1 MNILI
6 IGSGGREHSL
16 AWAVAQNPKCEN
28 LIVAPGNAGIAEIA
42 VCADI
47 DIYNNSQVLEFS
59 QNNKIDL
66 VIIGPEGPLANGIS
80 DLLRKSGI
88 KVFGCSKEAAR
99 LESSKK
105 FTKDLC
111 KKIGVPTANFE
122 FFNNPKKAK
131 EYVIKQGVPIVI
143 KLDGLAAGKGVV
155 VARDQKT
162 AFNAIDDFLDQKE
175 SILENKI
182 LIEEFLEG
190 EEASFFVLSDG
201 KNLLPIGSA
210 QDHKTAY
217 DNDQGPNTGGMG
229 AYSPAPIMTQSIMD
243 LTIESIIKPTIKE
256 MFNRGTPYKGVLFAG
271 LMIKDGEPKLV
282 EYNVRFGDPECQA
295 LMMRLGA
302 QALDAMLACAKG
314 ELNNYKLN
322 WADDHALTI
331 VYAAK
336 GYPGT
341 YEKGS
346 NILGLDTIS
355 ESTNIQI
362 FHAGTKEEDN
372 SSLIAN
378 GGRVLNITARGG
390 SLLEARD
397 RAYRTVEKI
406 DWPEGFYRKD
416 IGWRAVEYE
425 IRIKYF

>member
-59 QNNKIDL
+59 QDNKIDL

-80 DLLRKSGI
+80 DILRKGGI

-111 KKIGVPTANFE
+111 KKVGVPTASFE

-162 AFNAIDDFLDQKE
+162 AFNAIDSFLGEKE
-175 SILENKI
+175 NALGDKI

-229 AYSPAPIMTQSIMD
+229 AYSPAPILTQSIMD
-243 LTIESIIKPTIKE
+243 LTIESIIKPTIEE
-256 MFNRGTPYKGVLFAG
+256 MSNRGTPYKGVLFAG
-271 LMIKDGEPKLV
+271 LMIRNGIPKLI
-282 EYNVRFGDPECQA
+282 EYNVRLGDPECQA
-295 LMMRLGA
+295 LMIRLGPQVLDLIIA
-302 QALDAMLACAKG
+302 CVSTKLDQAKI
-314 ELNNYKLN
+314 N
-322 WADDHALTI
+322 WADDHSVTI
-331 VYAAK
+331 VLATK
-336 GYPGT
+336 GYPGN
-341 YEKGS
+341 YRNGS
-346 NILGLDTIS
+346 KIRFVEELKSDSLN
-355 ESTNIQI
+355 QI
-362 FHAGTKEEDN
+362 FHAGTKRDN

-397 RAYRTVEKI
+397 RAYKTVEKI
-406 DWPEGFYRKD
+406 DWPEGFYRSD
-416 IGWRAVEYE
+416 IGWRAL
-425 IRIKYF
+425 

>member
-80 DLLRKSGI
+80 DLLRKGGI

-111 KKIGVPTANFE
+111 KKVGVPTANFE

-229 AYSPAPIMTQSIMD
+229 AYSPAPILTQSIMD
-243 LTIESIIKPTIKE
+243 LTIESIIKPTIEE
-256 MFNRGTPYKGVLFAG
+256 MSNRGTPYKGVLFAG
-271 LMIKDGEPKLV
+271 LMIRNGIPKLI

-295 LMMRLGA
+295 LMIRLGPQVLDLIIA
-302 QALDAMLACAKG
+302 CVSTKLDQAKV
-314 ELNNYKLN
+314 N
-322 WADDHALTI
+322 WADDHSVTI
-331 VYAAK
+331 VLATK
-336 GYPGT
+336 GYPGN
-341 YEKGS
+341 YKNGS
-346 NILGLDTIS
+346 KIRFVEELKSDSLN
-355 ESTNIQI
+355 QI
-362 FHAGTKEEDN
+362 FHAGTKRDN

-397 RAYRTVEKI
+397 RAYKTVEKI
-406 DWPEGFYRKD
+406 NWPEGFYRSD
-416 IGWRAVEYE
+416 IGWRAL
-425 IRIKYF
+425 

>member
-59 QNNKIDL
+59 QDNKIDL

-80 DLLRKSGI
+80 DILRKGGI

-111 KKIGVPTANFE
+111 KKVGVPTASFE

-162 AFNAIDDFLDQKE
+162 AFNAIDSFLGEKE
-175 SILENKI
+175 NALGDKI

-229 AYSPAPIMTQSIMD
+229 AYSPAPILTQSIMD
-243 LTIESIIKPTIKE
+243 LTIESIIKPTIEE
-256 MFNRGTPYKGVLFAG
+256 MSNRGTPYKGVLFAG
-271 LMIKDGEPKLV
+271 LMIRNGIPKLI
-282 EYNVRFGDPECQA
+282 EYNVRLGDPECQA
-295 LMMRLGA
+295 LMIRLGPQVLDLIIA
-302 QALDAMLACAKG
+302 CVSTKLDQAKI
-314 ELNNYKLN
+314 N
-322 WADDHALTI
+322 WADDHSVTI
-331 VYAAK
+331 VLATK
-336 GYPGT
+336 GYPGN
-341 YEKGS
+341 YKNGS
-346 NILGLDTIS
+346 KIRFVEELKSDSLN
-355 ESTNIQI
+355 QV
-362 FHAGTKEEDN
+362 FHAGTKRDN
-372 SSLIAN
+372 SNLLAN

-397 RAYRTVEKI
+397 RAYRTLEKI
-406 DWPEGFYRKD
+406 DWPEGFYRSD
-416 IGWRAVEYE
+416 IGWRAL
-425 IRIKYF
+425 

>member
-80 DLLRKSGI
+80 DLLRKDGI

-111 KKIGVPTANFE
+111 KKVGVPTANFE

-229 AYSPAPIMTQSIMD
+229 AYSPAPILTQSIMD
-243 LTIESIIKPTIKE
+243 LTIESIIKPTIEE
-256 MFNRGTPYKGVLFAG
+256 MSNRGTPYKGVLFAG
-271 LMIKDGEPKLV
+271 LMIKNGIPKLI
-282 EYNVRFGDPECQA
+282 EYNVRLGDPECQA
-295 LMMRLGA
+295 LMIRLGPQVLDLIIA
-302 QALDAMLACAKG
+302 CVSTKLDQAKV
-314 ELNNYKLN
+314 N
-322 WADDHALTI
+322 WANDHSVTI
-331 VYAAK
+331 VLATK
-336 GYPGT
+336 GYPGN
-341 YEKGS
+341 YRNGS
-346 NILGLDTIS
+346 KIRFVEELKSDSLN
-355 ESTNIQI
+355 QI
-362 FHAGTKEEDN
+362 FHAGTKRDN

-397 RAYRTVEKI
+397 RAYKTVEKI
-406 DWPEGFYRKD
+406 DWPEGFYRSD
-416 IGWRAVEYE
+416 IGWRAL
-425 IRIKYF
+425 

>member
-80 DLLRKSGI
+80 DLLRKGGI

-111 KKIGVPTANFE
+111 KKVGVPTANFE

-229 AYSPAPIMTQSIMD
+229 AYSPAPILTQSIMD
-243 LTIESIIKPTIKE
+243 LTIESIIKPTIEE
-256 MFNRGTPYKGVLFAG
+256 MSNRGTPYKGVLFAG
-271 LMIKDGEPKLV
+271 LMIKNGIPKLI
-282 EYNVRFGDPECQA
+282 EYNVRLGDPECQA
-295 LMMRLGA
+295 LMIRLGPQVLDLIIA
-302 QALDAMLACAKG
+302 CVSTKLDQAKV
-314 ELNNYKLN
+314 N
-322 WADDHALTI
+322 WADDHSVTI
-331 VYAAK
+331 VLATK
-336 GYPGT
+336 GYPGN
-341 YEKGS
+341 YRNGS
-346 NILGLDTIS
+346 KIRFVEELKSDSLN
-355 ESTNIQI
+355 QI
-362 FHAGTKEEDN
+362 FHAGTKRDN

-397 RAYRTVEKI
+397 RAYKTVEKI
-406 DWPEGFYRKD
+406 DWPEGFYRSD
-416 IGWRAVEYE
+416 IGWRAL
-425 IRIKYF
+425 

>member
-111 KKIGVPTANFE
+111 KKVGVPTANFE
-122 FFNNPKKAK
+122 FFNNSKKAK

-229 AYSPAPIMTQSIMD
+229 AYSPAPILTQSIMD
-243 LTIESIIKPTIKE
+243 LTIESIIKPTIEE
-256 MFNRGTPYKGVLFAG
+256 MSNRGTPYKGVLFAG
-271 LMIKDGEPKLV
+271 LMIRNGIPKLI
-282 EYNVRFGDPECQA
+282 EYNVRLGDPECQA
-295 LMMRLGA
+295 LMIRLGPQVLDLIIA
-302 QALDAMLACAKG
+302 CVSTKLDQAKI
-314 ELNNYKLN
+314 N
-322 WADDHALTI
+322 WANDHSVTI
-331 VYAAK
+331 VLATK
-336 GYPGT
+336 GYPGN
-341 YEKGS
+341 YRNGS
-346 NILGLDTIS
+346 KIRFVEELKSDSLN
-355 ESTNIQI
+355 QV
-362 FHAGTKEEDN
+362 FHAGTKRDN
-372 SSLIAN
+372 SNLLAN
-378 GGRVLNITARGG
+378 GGRVLNITARGC

-397 RAYRTVEKI
+397 RAYSTLEKI
-406 DWPEGFYRKD
+406 DWPEGFYRSD
-416 IGWRAVEYE
+416 IGWRAL
-425 IRIKYF
+425 

>member
-111 KKIGVPTANFE
+111 KKVGVPTANFE
-122 FFNNPKKAK
+122 FFNNSKKAK

-229 AYSPAPIMTQSIMD
+229 AYSPAPILTQSIMD
-243 LTIESIIKPTIKE
+243 LTIESIIKPTIEE
-256 MFNRGTPYKGVLFAG
+256 MSNRGTPYKGVLFAG
-271 LMIKDGEPKLV
+271 LMIRNGIPKLI

-295 LMMRLGA
+295 LMIRLGPQVLDLIIA
-302 QALDAMLACAKG
+302 CVSTKLDQAKV
-314 ELNNYKLN
+314 N
-322 WADDHALTI
+322 WADDHSVTI
-331 VYAAK
+331 VLATK
-336 GYPGT
+336 GYPGN
-341 YEKGS
+341 YKNGS
-346 NILGLDTIS
+346 KIRFVEELKSDSLN
-355 ESTNIQI
+355 QI
-362 FHAGTKEEDN
+362 FHAGTKRDN

-397 RAYRTVEKI
+397 RAYKTVEKI
-406 DWPEGFYRKD
+406 NWPEGFYRSD
-416 IGWRAVEYE
+416 IGWRAL
-425 IRIKYF
+425 

>member
-111 KKIGVPTANFE
+111 KKVGVPTANFE

-162 AFNAIDDFLDQKE
+162 AFNAIDDFLNQKE

-229 AYSPAPIMTQSIMD
+229 AYSPAPILTQSIMD
-243 LTIESIIKPTIKE
+243 LTIESIIKPTIEE
-256 MFNRGTPYKGVLFAG
+256 MSNRGTPYKGVLFAG
-271 LMIKDGEPKLV
+271 LMIRNGIPKLI
-282 EYNVRFGDPECQA
+282 EYNVRLGDPECQA
-295 LMMRLGA
+295 LMIRLGPQVLDLIIA
-302 QALDAMLACAKG
+302 CVSTKLDQAKI
-314 ELNNYKLN
+314 N
-322 WADDHALTI
+322 WADDHSVTI
-331 VYAAK
+331 VLATK
-336 GYPGT
+336 GYPGN
-341 YEKGS
+341 YKNGS
-346 NILGLDTIS
+346 KIRFVEELKSDSLN
-355 ESTNIQI
+355 QV
-362 FHAGTKEEDN
+362 FHAGTKRDN
-372 SSLIAN
+372 SNLLAN

-397 RAYRTVEKI
+397 RAYSTLEKI
-406 DWPEGFYRKD
+406 DWPEGFYRSD
-416 IGWRAVEYE
+416 IGWRAL
-425 IRIKYF
+425 

>member
-59 QNNKIDL
+59 QDNKIDL

-80 DLLRKSGI
+80 DILRKGGI

-111 KKIGVPTANFE
+111 KKVGVPTASFE

-162 AFNAIDDFLDQKE
+162 AFNAIDSFLGEKE
-175 SILENKI
+175 NALGDKI

-229 AYSPAPIMTQSIMD
+229 AYSPAPILTQSIMD
-243 LTIESIIKPTIKE
+243 LTIESIIKPTIEE
-256 MFNRGTPYKGVLFAG
+256 MSNRGTPYKGVLFAG
-271 LMIKDGEPKLV
+271 LMIRNGIPKLI
-282 EYNVRFGDPECQA
+282 EYNVRLGDPECQA
-295 LMMRLGA
+295 LMIRLGPQVLDLIIA
-302 QALDAMLACAKG
+302 CVSTKLDQAKI
-314 ELNNYKLN
+314 N
-322 WADDHALTI
+322 WADDHSVTI
-331 VYAAK
+331 VLATK
-336 GYPGT
+336 GYPGN
-341 YEKGS
+341 YRNGS
-346 NILGLDTIS
+346 KIRFVEELKSDSLN
-355 ESTNIQI
+355 QI
-362 FHAGTKEEDN
+362 FHAGTKRDN

-397 RAYRTVEKI
+397 RAYKTVEKI
-406 DWPEGFYRKD
+406 NWPEGFYRSD
-416 IGWRAVEYE
+416 IGWRAL
-425 IRIKYF
+425 

>member
-80 DLLRKSGI
+80 DLLRKGGI

-111 KKIGVPTANFE
+111 KKVDVPTANFE

-229 AYSPAPIMTQSIMD
+229 AYSPAPILTQSIMD
-243 LTIESIIKPTIKE
+243 LTIESIIKPTIEE
-256 MFNRGTPYKGVLFAG
+256 MSNRGTPYKGVLFAG
-271 LMIKDGEPKLV
+271 LMIKNGIPKLI
-282 EYNVRFGDPECQA
+282 EYNVRLGDPECQA
-295 LMMRLGA
+295 LMIRLGPQVLDLIIA
-302 QALDAMLACAKG
+302 CVSTKLDQAKV
-314 ELNNYKLN
+314 N
-322 WADDHALTI
+322 WADDHSVTI
-331 VYAAK
+331 VLATK
-336 GYPGT
+336 GYPGN
-341 YEKGS
+341 YRNGS
-346 NILGLDTIS
+346 KIRFVEELKSDSLN
-355 ESTNIQI
+355 QI
-362 FHAGTKEEDN
+362 FHAGTKRDN

-397 RAYRTVEKI
+397 RAYKTVEKI
-406 DWPEGFYRKD
+406 DWPEGFYRSD
-416 IGWRAVEYE
+416 IGWRAL
-425 IRIKYF
+425 

>member
-47 DIYNNSQVLEFS
+47 DINNNSQVLEFS

-80 DLLRKSGI
+80 DLLRKGGI

-111 KKIGVPTANFE
+111 KKVGAPTANFE

-175 SILENKI
+175 SVLENKI

-229 AYSPAPIMTQSIMD
+229 AYSPAPILTQSIMD
-243 LTIESIIKPTIKE
+243 LTIESIIKPTIEE
-256 MFNRGTPYKGVLFAG
+256 MSNRGTSYKGVLFAG
-271 LMIKDGEPKLV
+271 LMIKNGIPKLI
-282 EYNVRFGDPECQA
+282 EYNVRLGDPECQA
-295 LMMRLGA
+295 LMIRLGPQVLDLIIA
-302 QALDAMLACAKG
+302 CVSTKLDQAKV
-314 ELNNYKLN
+314 N
-322 WADDHALTI
+322 WADDHSVTI
-331 VYAAK
+331 VLATK
-336 GYPGT
+336 GYPGN
-341 YEKGS
+341 YRNGS
-346 NILGLDTIS
+346 KIRFVEELKSDSLN
-355 ESTNIQI
+355 QI
-362 FHAGTKEEDN
+362 FHAGTKRDN

-397 RAYRTVEKI
+397 RAYKTVEKI
-406 DWPEGFYRKD
+406 DWPEGFYRSD
-416 IGWRAVEYE
+416 IGWRAL
-425 IRIKYF
+425 

>member
-111 KKIGVPTANFE
+111 KKVGVPTANFE
-122 FFNNPKKAK
+122 FFNNSKKAK

-229 AYSPAPIMTQSIMD
+229 AYSPAPILTQSIMD
-243 LTIESIIKPTIKE
+243 LTIESIIKPTIEE
-256 MFNRGTPYKGVLFAG
+256 MSNRGTPYKGVLFAG
-271 LMIKDGEPKLV
+271 LMIRNGIPKLI

-295 LMMRLGA
+295 LMIRLGPQVLDLIIA
-302 QALDAMLACAKG
+302 CVSTKLDQAKI
-314 ELNNYKLN
+314 N
-322 WADDHALTI
+322 WADDHSVTI
-331 VYAAK
+331 VLATK
-336 GYPGT
+336 GYPGN
-341 YEKGS
+341 YKNGS
-346 NILGLDTIS
+346 KIRFVEELKSDSLN
-355 ESTNIQI
+355 QI
-362 FHAGTKEEDN
+362 FHAGTKRDN

-397 RAYRTVEKI
+397 RAYKTVEKI
-406 DWPEGFYRKD
+406 NWPEGFYRSD
-416 IGWRAVEYE
+416 IGWRAL
-425 IRIKYF
+425 

>member
-80 DLLRKSGI
+80 DLLRKDGI

-111 KKIGVPTANFE
+111 KKVGVPTANFE

-175 SILENKI
+175 SVLENKI

-201 KNLLPIGSA
+201 KNLLSIGSA

-229 AYSPAPIMTQSIMD
+229 AYSPAPILTQSIMD
-243 LTIESIIKPTIKE
+243 LTIESIIKPTIEE
-256 MFNRGTPYKGVLFAG
+256 MSNRGTPYKGVLFAG
-271 LMIKDGEPKLV
+271 LMIKNGIPKLI
-282 EYNVRFGDPECQA
+282 EYNVRLGDPECQA
-295 LMMRLGA
+295 LMIRLGPQVLDLIIA
-302 QALDAMLACAKG
+302 CVSTKLDQAKI
-314 ELNNYKLN
+314 N
-322 WADDHALTI
+322 WADDHSVTI
-331 VYAAK
+331 VLATK
-336 GYPGT
+336 GYPGN
-341 YEKGS
+341 YRNGS
-346 NILGLDTIS
+346 KIRFVEELKSDSLN
-355 ESTNIQI
+355 QI
-362 FHAGTKEEDN
+362 FHAGTKRDN

-390 SLLEARD
+390 SILEARD
-397 RAYRTVEKI
+397 RAYKTVEKI
-406 DWPEGFYRKD
+406 DWPEGFYRSD
-416 IGWRAVEYE
+416 IGWRAL
-425 IRIKYF
+425 

>member
-111 KKIGVPTANFE
+111 KKVGVPTANFE

-229 AYSPAPIMTQSIMD
+229 AYSPAPILTQSIMD
-243 LTIESIIKPTIKE
+243 LTIESIIKPTIEE
-256 MFNRGTPYKGVLFAG
+256 MSNRGTPYKGVLFAG
-271 LMIKDGEPKLV
+271 LMIRNGIPKLI
-282 EYNVRFGDPECQA
+282 EYNVRLGDPECQA
-295 LMMRLGA
+295 LMIRLGPQVLDLIIA
-302 QALDAMLACAKG
+302 CVSTKLDQAKI
-314 ELNNYKLN
+314 N
-322 WADDHALTI
+322 WADDHSVTI
-331 VYAAK
+331 VLATK
-336 GYPGT
+336 GYPGN
-341 YEKGS
+341 YKNGS
-346 NILGLDTIS
+346 KIRFVEELKSDSLN
-355 ESTNIQI
+355 QV
-362 FHAGTKEEDN
+362 FHAGTKRDN
-372 SSLIAN
+372 SNLLAN

-397 RAYRTVEKI
+397 RAYSTLEKI
-406 DWPEGFYRKD
+406 DWPEGFYRSD
-416 IGWRAVEYE
+416 IGWRAL
-425 IRIKYF
+425 

>member
-59 QNNKIDL
+59 QDNKIDL

-80 DLLRKSGI
+80 DILRKGGI

-111 KKIGVPTANFE
+111 KKVGVPTASFE

-162 AFNAIDDFLDQKE
+162 AFNAIDSFLGEKE
-175 SILENKI
+175 NALGDKI

-229 AYSPAPIMTQSIMD
+229 AYSPAPILTQSIMD
-243 LTIESIIKPTIKE
+243 LTIESIIKPTIEE
-256 MFNRGTPYKGVLFAG
+256 MSNRGTPYKGVLFAG
-271 LMIKDGEPKLV
+271 LMIRNGIPKLI
-282 EYNVRFGDPECQA
+282 EYNVRLGDPECQA
-295 LMMRLGA
+295 LMIRLGPQVLDLIIA
-302 QALDAMLACAKG
+302 CVSTKLDQAKI
-314 ELNNYKLN
+314 N
-322 WADDHALTI
+322 WADDHSVTI
-331 VYAAK
+331 VLATK
-336 GYPGT
+336 GYPGN
-341 YEKGS
+341 YKNGS
-346 NILGLDTIS
+346 KIRFVEELKSDSLN
-355 ESTNIQI
+355 QV
-362 FHAGTKEEDN
+362 FHAGTKRDN
-372 SSLIAN
+372 SNLLAN

-397 RAYRTVEKI
+397 RAYSTLEKI
-406 DWPEGFYRKD
+406 DWPEGFYRSD
-416 IGWRAVEYE
+416 IGWRAL
-425 IRIKYF
+425 

>member
-111 KKIGVPTANFE
+111 KKVGVPTANFE
-122 FFNNPKKAK
+122 FFNNSKKAK

-229 AYSPAPIMTQSIMD
+229 AYSPAPILTQSIMD
-243 LTIESIIKPTIKE
+243 LTIESIIKPTIEE
-256 MFNRGTPYKGVLFAG
+256 MSNRGTPYKGVLFAG
-271 LMIKDGEPKLV
+271 LMIRNGTPKLI
-282 EYNVRFGDPECQA
+282 EYNVRLGDPECQA
-295 LMMRLGA
+295 LMIRLGPQVLDLIIA
-302 QALDAMLACAKG
+302 CVSTKLDQAKV
-314 ELNNYKLN
+314 N
-322 WADDHALTI
+322 WADDHSVTI
-331 VYAAK
+331 VLATK
-336 GYPGT
+336 GYPGN
-341 YEKGS
+341 YKNGS
-346 NILGLDTIS
+346 KIRFVEELKSDSLN
-355 ESTNIQI
+355 QI
-362 FHAGTKEEDN
+362 FHAGTKRDN

-397 RAYRTVEKI
+397 RAYNTLEKI
-406 DWPEGFYRKD
+406 DWPEGFYRSD
-416 IGWRAVEYE
+416 IGWRAL
-425 IRIKYF
+425 

>member
-111 KKIGVPTANFE
+111 KKVGVPTANFE

-229 AYSPAPIMTQSIMD
+229 AYSPAPILTQSIMD
-243 LTIESIIKPTIKE
+243 LTIESIIKPTIEE
-256 MFNRGTPYKGVLFAG
+256 MSNRGTPYKGVLFAG
-271 LMIKDGEPKLV
+271 LMIRNGIPKLI
-282 EYNVRFGDPECQA
+282 EYNVRLGDPECQA
-295 LMMRLGA
+295 LMIRLGPQVLDLIIA
-302 QALDAMLACAKG
+302 CVSTKLDQAKV
-314 ELNNYKLN
+314 N
-322 WADDHALTI
+322 WADDHSVTI
-331 VYAAK
+331 VLATK
-336 GYPGT
+336 GYPGN
-341 YEKGS
+341 YKNGS
-346 NILGLDTIS
+346 KIRFVEELKSDSLN
-355 ESTNIQI
+355 QV
-362 FHAGTKEEDN
+362 FHAGTKRDN
-372 SSLIAN
+372 SNLLAN

-397 RAYRTVEKI
+397 RAYSTLEKI
-406 DWPEGFYRKD
+406 DWPEGFYRSD
-416 IGWRAVEYE
+416 IGWRAL
-425 IRIKYF
+425 

>member
-111 KKIGVPTANFE
+111 KKVGVPTANFE
-122 FFNNPKKAK
+122 FFNSSKKAK

-229 AYSPAPIMTQSIMD
+229 AYSPAPILTQSIMD
-243 LTIESIIKPTIKE
+243 LTIESIIKPTIEE
-256 MFNRGTPYKGVLFAG
+256 MSNRGTPYKGVLFAG
-271 LMIKDGEPKLV
+271 LMIRNGIPKLI

-295 LMMRLGA
+295 LMIRLGPQVLDLIIA
-302 QALDAMLACAKG
+302 CVSTKLDQAKV
-314 ELNNYKLN
+314 N
-322 WADDHALTI
+322 WADDHSVTI
-331 VYAAK
+331 VLATK
-336 GYPGT
+336 GYPGN
-341 YEKGS
+341 YKNGS
-346 NILGLDTIS
+346 KIRFVEELKSDSLN
-355 ESTNIQI
+355 QI
-362 FHAGTKEEDN
+362 FHAGTKRDN

-397 RAYRTVEKI
+397 RAYKTVEKI
-406 DWPEGFYRKD
+406 NWPEGFYRSD
-416 IGWRAVEYE
+416 IGWRAL
-425 IRIKYF
+425 

>member
-80 DLLRKSGI
+80 DLLRKGGI

-111 KKIGVPTANFE
+111 KKVGVPTANFE

-175 SILENKI
+175 SVLENKI

-201 KNLLPIGSA
+201 KNLLSIGSA

-229 AYSPAPIMTQSIMD
+229 AYSPAPILTQSIMD
-243 LTIESIIKPTIKE
+243 LTIESIIKPTIEE
-256 MFNRGTPYKGVLFAG
+256 MSNRGTPYKGVLFAG
-271 LMIKDGEPKLV
+271 LMIKNGIPKLI
-282 EYNVRFGDPECQA
+282 EYNVRLGDPECQA
-295 LMMRLGA
+295 LMIRLGPQVLDLIIA
-302 QALDAMLACAKG
+302 CVSTKLDQAKV
-314 ELNNYKLN
+314 N
-322 WADDHALTI
+322 WADDHSVTI
-331 VYAAK
+331 VLATK
-336 GYPGT
+336 GYPGN
-341 YEKGS
+341 YRNGS
-346 NILGLDTIS
+346 KIRFVEELKSDSLN
-355 ESTNIQI
+355 QI
-362 FHAGTKEEDN
+362 FHAGTKRDN

-397 RAYRTVEKI
+397 RAYKTVEKI
-406 DWPEGFYRKD
+406 DWPEGFYRSD
-416 IGWRAVEYE
+416 IGWRAL
-425 IRIKYF
+425 

>member
-80 DLLRKSGI
+80 DLLRKGGI

-111 KKIGVPTANFE
+111 KKVGVPTANFE

-229 AYSPAPIMTQSIMD
+229 AYSPAPILTQSIMD
-243 LTIESIIKPTIKE
+243 LTIESIIKPTIEE
-256 MFNRGTPYKGVLFAG
+256 MSNRGTPYKGVLFAG
-271 LMIKDGEPKLV
+271 LMIRNGIPKLI
-282 EYNVRFGDPECQA
+282 EYNVRLGDPECQA
-295 LMMRLGA
+295 LMIRLGPQVLDLIIA
-302 QALDAMLACAKG
+302 CVSTKLDQAKV
-314 ELNNYKLN
+314 N
-322 WADDHALTI
+322 WADDHSVTI
-331 VYAAK
+331 VLATK
-336 GYPGT
+336 GYPGN
-341 YEKGS
+341 YRNGS
-346 NILGLDTIS
+346 KIRFVEELKSDSLN
-355 ESTNIQI
+355 QI
-362 FHAGTKEEDN
+362 FHAGTKRDN

-397 RAYRTVEKI
+397 RAYKTVEKI
-406 DWPEGFYRKD
+406 DWPEGFYRSD
-416 IGWRAVEYE
+416 IGWRAL
-425 IRIKYF
+425 

>member
-80 DLLRKSGI
+80 DLLRKGGI

-111 KKIGVPTANFE
+111 KKVGVPTANFE

-175 SILENKI
+175 SVLENKI

-229 AYSPAPIMTQSIMD
+229 AYSPAPILTQSIMD
-243 LTIESIIKPTIKE
+243 LTIESIIKPTIEE
-256 MFNRGTPYKGVLFAG
+256 MSNRGTPYKGVLFAG
-271 LMIKDGEPKLV
+271 LMIKNGIPKLI
-282 EYNVRFGDPECQA
+282 EYNVRLGDPECQA
-295 LMMRLGA
+295 LMIRLGPQVLDLIIA
-302 QALDAMLACAKG
+302 CVSTKLDQAKV
-314 ELNNYKLN
+314 N
-322 WADDHALTI
+322 WADDHSVTI
-331 VYAAK
+331 VLATK
-336 GYPGT
+336 GYPGN
-341 YEKGS
+341 YRNGS
-346 NILGLDTIS
+346 KIRFVEELKSDSLN
-355 ESTNIQI
+355 QI
-362 FHAGTKEEDN
+362 FHAGTKRDN

-397 RAYRTVEKI
+397 RAYKTVEKI
-406 DWPEGFYRKD
+406 DWPEGFHRSD
-416 IGWRAVEYE
+416 IGWRAL
-425 IRIKYF
+425 

>member
-59 QNNKIDL
+59 QDNKIDL

-80 DLLRKSGI
+80 DILRKGGI

-111 KKIGVPTANFE
+111 KKVGVPTASFE

-162 AFNAIDDFLDQKE
+162 AFNAIDSFLGEKE
-175 SILENKI
+175 NALGDKI

-229 AYSPAPIMTQSIMD
+229 AYSPAPILSQSIID
-243 LTIESIIKPTIKE
+243 LTIESIVKPTIEE
-256 MFNRGTPYKGVLFAG
+256 MSNRGTPYKGVIFAG
-271 LMIKDGEPKLV
+271 LMIKNGIPKLI

-295 LMMRLGA
+295 LMIRLGPQVLDLIIA
-302 QALDAMLACAKG
+302 CTSTKLDQAKV
-314 ELNNYKLN
+314 N
-322 WADDHALTI
+322 WANDHSVTI
-331 VYAAK
+331 VLANK
-336 GYPGT
+336 GYPGN
-341 YEKGS
+341 YKNGS
-346 NILGLDTIS
+346 KIRFVEELKNDSL
-355 ESTNIQI
+355 NQV
-362 FHAGTKEEDN
+362 FHAGTKRDN
-372 SSLIAN
+372 SNLLAN

-397 RAYRTVEKI
+397 RAYRTLEKI
-406 DWPEGFYRKD
+406 DWPEGFYRSD
-416 IGWRAVEYE
+416 IGWRAL
-425 IRIKYF
+425 

>member
-16 AWAVAQNPKCEN
+16 AWAIAQNPKCEN

-111 KKIGVPTANFE
+111 KKVGVPTANFE
-122 FFNNPKKAK
+122 FFNNSKKAK

-229 AYSPAPIMTQSIMD
+229 AYSPAPILTQSIMD
-243 LTIESIIKPTIKE
+243 LTIESIIKPTIEE
-256 MFNRGTPYKGVLFAG
+256 MSNRGTPYKGVLFAG
-271 LMIKDGEPKLV
+271 LMIRNGIPKLI
-282 EYNVRFGDPECQA
+282 EYNVRLGDPECQA
-295 LMMRLGA
+295 LMIRLGPQVLDLIIA
-302 QALDAMLACAKG
+302 CVSTKLDQAKV
-314 ELNNYKLN
+314 N
-322 WADDHALTI
+322 WADDHSVTI
-331 VYAAK
+331 VLATK
-336 GYPGT
+336 GYPGN
-341 YEKGS
+341 YKNGS
-346 NILGLDTIS
+346 KIRFVEELKSDSLN
-355 ESTNIQI
+355 QI
-362 FHAGTKEEDN
+362 FHAGTKRDN

-397 RAYRTVEKI
+397 RAYKTVEKI
-406 DWPEGFYRKD
+406 NWPEGFYRSD
-416 IGWRAVEYE
+416 IGWRAL
-425 IRIKYF
+425 

>member
-47 DIYNNSQVLEFS
+47 DIYNNSQVLKFS

-80 DLLRKSGI
+80 DLLRKGGI

-111 KKIGVPTANFE
+111 KKVGVPTANFE

-175 SILENKI
+175 SVLENKI

-229 AYSPAPIMTQSIMD
+229 AYSPAPILTQSIMD
-243 LTIESIIKPTIKE
+243 LTIESIIKPTIEE
-256 MFNRGTPYKGVLFAG
+256 MSNRGTPYKGVLFAG
-271 LMIKDGEPKLV
+271 LMIKNGIPKLI
-282 EYNVRFGDPECQA
+282 EYNVRLGDPECQA
-295 LMMRLGA
+295 LMIRLGPQVLDLIIA
-302 QALDAMLACAKG
+302 CVSTKLDQAKV
-314 ELNNYKLN
+314 N
-322 WADDHALTI
+322 WADDHSVTI
-331 VYAAK
+331 VLATK
-336 GYPGT
+336 GYPGN
-341 YEKGS
+341 YRNGS
-346 NILGLDTIS
+346 KIRFVEELKSDSLN
-355 ESTNIQI
+355 QI
-362 FHAGTKEEDN
+362 FHAGTKRDN

-397 RAYRTVEKI
+397 RAYKTVEKI
-406 DWPEGFYRKD
+406 DWPEGFYRSD
-416 IGWRAVEYE
+416 IGWRAL
-425 IRIKYF
+425 

>member
-111 KKIGVPTANFE
+111 KKVGVPTANFE

-162 AFNAIDDFLDQKE
+162 AFNAIDDFLNQKE

-229 AYSPAPIMTQSIMD
+229 AYSPAPILTQSIMD
-243 LTIESIIKPTIKE
+243 LTIESIIKPTIEE
-256 MFNRGTPYKGVLFAG
+256 MSNRGTPYKGVLFAG
-271 LMIKDGEPKLV
+271 LMIRNGIPKLI
-282 EYNVRFGDPECQA
+282 EYNVRLGDPECQA
-295 LMMRLGA
+295 LMIRLGPQVLDLIIA
-302 QALDAMLACAKG
+302 CVSTKLDQAKI
-314 ELNNYKLN
+314 N
-322 WADDHALTI
+322 WANDHSVTI
-331 VYAAK
+331 VLATK
-336 GYPGT
+336 GYPGN
-341 YEKGS
+341 YKNGS
-346 NILGLDTIS
+346 KIRFVEELKSDSLN
-355 ESTNIQI
+355 QV
-362 FHAGTKEEDN
+362 FHAGTKRDN
-372 SSLIAN
+372 SNLLAN

-397 RAYRTVEKI
+397 RAYSTLEKI
-406 DWPEGFYRKD
+406 DWPEGFYRSD
-416 IGWRAVEYE
+416 IGWRAL
-425 IRIKYF
+425 

>member
-59 QNNKIDL
+59 QDNKIDL

-80 DLLRKSGI
+80 DILRKGGI

-111 KKIGVPTANFE
+111 KKVGVPTANFE
-122 FFNNPKKAK
+122 FFNNSKKAK

-229 AYSPAPIMTQSIMD
+229 AYSPAPILTQSIMD
-243 LTIESIIKPTIKE
+243 LTIESIIKPTIEE
-256 MFNRGTPYKGVLFAG
+256 MSNRGTPYKGVLFAG
-271 LMIKDGEPKLV
+271 LMIRNGIPKLI
-282 EYNVRFGDPECQA
+282 EYNVRLGDPECQA
-295 LMMRLGA
+295 LMIRLGPQVLDLIIA
-302 QALDAMLACAKG
+302 CVSTKLDQAKI
-314 ELNNYKLN
+314 N
-322 WADDHALTI
+322 WADDHSVTI
-331 VYAAK
+331 VLATK
-336 GYPGT
+336 GYPGN
-341 YEKGS
+341 YKNGS
-346 NILGLDTIS
+346 KIRFVEELKSDSLN
-355 ESTNIQI
+355 QI
-362 FHAGTKEEDN
+362 FHAGTKRDN

-397 RAYRTVEKI
+397 RAYKTVEKI
-406 DWPEGFYRKD
+406 NWPEGFYRSD
-416 IGWRAVEYE
+416 IGWRAL
-425 IRIKYF
+425 

>member
-111 KKIGVPTANFE
+111 KKVGVPTANFE

-229 AYSPAPIMTQSIMD
+229 AYSPAPILTQSIMD
-243 LTIESIIKPTIKE
+243 LTIESIIKPTIEE
-256 MFNRGTPYKGVLFAG
+256 MSNRGTPYKGVLFAG
-271 LMIKDGEPKLV
+271 LMIRNGIPKLI

-295 LMMRLGA
+295 LMIRLGPQVLDLIIA
-302 QALDAMLACAKG
+302 CVSTKLDQAKV
-314 ELNNYKLN
+314 N
-322 WADDHALTI
+322 WADDHSVTI
-331 VYAAK
+331 VLATK
-336 GYPGT
+336 GYPGN
-341 YEKGS
+341 YKNGS
-346 NILGLDTIS
+346 KIRFVEELKSDSLN
-355 ESTNIQI
+355 QI
-362 FHAGTKEEDN
+362 FHAGTKRDN

-397 RAYRTVEKI
+397 RAYKTVEKI
-406 DWPEGFYRKD
+406 NWPEGFYRSD
-416 IGWRAVEYE
+416 IGWRAL
-425 IRIKYF
+425 

>member
-111 KKIGVPTANFE
+111 KKVGVPTANFE

-229 AYSPAPIMTQSIMD
+229 AYSPAPILTQSIMD
-243 LTIESIIKPTIKE
+243 LTIESIIKPTIEE
-256 MFNRGTPYKGVLFAG
+256 MSNRGTPYKGVLFAG
-271 LMIKDGEPKLV
+271 LMIRNGIPKLI
-282 EYNVRFGDPECQA
+282 EYNVRLGDPECQA
-295 LMMRLGA
+295 LMIRLGPQVLDLIIA
-302 QALDAMLACAKG
+302 CVSTKLDQAKI
-314 ELNNYKLN
+314 N
-322 WADDHALTI
+322 WADDHSVTI
-331 VYAAK
+331 VLATK
-336 GYPGT
+336 GYPGN
-341 YEKGS
+341 YKNGS
-346 NILGLDTIS
+346 KIRFVEELKSDSLN
-355 ESTNIQI
+355 QI
-362 FHAGTKEEDN
+362 FHAGTKRDN

-397 RAYRTVEKI
+397 RAYKTVEKI
-406 DWPEGFYRKD
+406 NWPEGFYRSD
-416 IGWRAVEYE
+416 IGWRAL
-425 IRIKYF
+425 

>member
-80 DLLRKSGI
+80 DLLRKGGI

-111 KKIGVPTANFE
+111 KKVGVPTANFE

-175 SILENKI
+175 SVLENKI

-229 AYSPAPIMTQSIMD
+229 AYSPAPILTQSIMD
-243 LTIESIIKPTIKE
+243 LTIESIIKPTIEE
-256 MFNRGTPYKGVLFAG
+256 MSNRGTPYKGVLFAG
-271 LMIKDGEPKLV
+271 LMIKNGIPKLI
-282 EYNVRFGDPECQA
+282 EYNVRLGDPECQA
-295 LMMRLGA
+295 LMIRLGPQVLDLIIA
-302 QALDAMLACAKG
+302 CVSTKLDQAKV
-314 ELNNYKLN
+314 N
-322 WADDHALTI
+322 WADDHSVTI
-331 VYAAK
+331 VLATK
-336 GYPGT
+336 GYPGN
-341 YEKGS
+341 YRNGS
-346 NILGLDTIS
+346 KIRFVEELKSDSLN
-355 ESTNIQI
+355 QI
-362 FHAGTKEEDN
+362 FHAGTKRDN

-378 GGRVLNITARGG
+378 GGRVLNITARGS

-397 RAYRTVEKI
+397 RAYKTVEKI
-406 DWPEGFYRKD
+406 DWPEGFYRSD
-416 IGWRAVEYE
+416 IGWRAL
-425 IRIKYF
+425 

>member
-80 DLLRKSGI
+80 DLLRKGGI

-111 KKIGVPTANFE
+111 KKVGVPTASFE

-229 AYSPAPIMTQSIMD
+229 AYSPAPILTQSIMD
-243 LTIESIIKPTIKE
+243 LTIESIIKPTIEE
-256 MFNRGTPYKGVLFAG
+256 MSNRGTPYKGVLFAG
-271 LMIKDGEPKLV
+271 LMIRNGIPKLI
-282 EYNVRFGDPECQA
+282 EYNVRLGDPECQA
-295 LMMRLGA
+295 LMIRLGPQVLDLIIA
-302 QALDAMLACAKG
+302 CVSTKLDQAKI
-314 ELNNYKLN
+314 N
-322 WADDHALTI
+322 WANDHSVTI
-331 VYAAK
+331 VLATK
-336 GYPGT
+336 GYPGN
-341 YEKGS
+341 YRNGS
-346 NILGLDTIS
+346 KIRFVEELKSDSLN
-355 ESTNIQI
+355 QV
-362 FHAGTKEEDN
+362 FHAGTKRDN
-372 SSLIAN
+372 SNLLAN

-397 RAYRTVEKI
+397 RAYSTLEKI
-406 DWPEGFYRKD
+406 DWPEGFYRSD
-416 IGWRAVEYE
+416 IGWRAL
-425 IRIKYF
+425 

>member
-47 DIYNNSQVLEFS
+47 DINNNSQILEFS

-80 DLLRKSGI
+80 DLLRKGGI

-111 KKIGVPTANFE
+111 KKVGVPTANFE

-175 SILENKI
+175 SVLENKI

-229 AYSPAPIMTQSIMD
+229 AYSPAPILTQSIMD
-243 LTIESIIKPTIKE
+243 LTIESIIKPTIEE
-256 MFNRGTPYKGVLFAG
+256 MSNRGTPYKGVLFAG
-271 LMIKDGEPKLV
+271 LMIKNGIPKLI
-282 EYNVRFGDPECQA
+282 EYNVRLGDPECQA
-295 LMMRLGA
+295 LMIRLGPQVLDLIIA
-302 QALDAMLACAKG
+302 CVSTKLDQAKV
-314 ELNNYKLN
+314 N
-322 WADDHALTI
+322 WADDHSVTI
-331 VYAAK
+331 VLATK
-336 GYPGT
+336 GYPGN
-341 YEKGS
+341 YRNGS
-346 NILGLDTIS
+346 KIRFVEELKSDSLN
-355 ESTNIQI
+355 QI
-362 FHAGTKEEDN
+362 FHAGTKRDN

-397 RAYRTVEKI
+397 RAYKTVEKI
-406 DWPEGFYRKD
+406 DWPEGFYRSD
-416 IGWRAVEYE
+416 IGWRAL
-425 IRIKYF
+425 

>member
-47 DIYNNSQVLEFS
+47 DINNNSQILEFS

-80 DLLRKSGI
+80 DLLRKGGI

-111 KKIGVPTANFE
+111 KKVGVPTANFE

-175 SILENKI
+175 SVLENKI

-229 AYSPAPIMTQSIMD
+229 AYSPAPILTQSIMD
-243 LTIESIIKPTIKE
+243 LTIESIIKPTIEE
-256 MFNRGTPYKGVLFAG
+256 MSNRGTPYKGVLFAG
-271 LMIKDGEPKLV
+271 LMIRNGIPKLI
-282 EYNVRFGDPECQA
+282 EYNVRLGDPECQA
-295 LMMRLGA
+295 LMIRLGPQVLDLIIA
-302 QALDAMLACAKG
+302 CVSTKLDQAKI
-314 ELNNYKLN
+314 N
-322 WADDHALTI
+322 WADDHSVTI
-331 VYAAK
+331 VLATK
-336 GYPGT
+336 GYPGN
-341 YEKGS
+341 YRNGS
-346 NILGLDTIS
+346 KIRFVEELKSDSLN
-355 ESTNIQI
+355 QI
-362 FHAGTKEEDN
+362 FHAGTKRDN

-397 RAYRTVEKI
+397 RAYKTVEKI
-406 DWPEGFYRKD
+406 DWPEGFYRSD
-416 IGWRAVEYE
+416 IGWRAL
-425 IRIKYF
+425 